1 MTDELYFG
9 LNPLYFGSLISTAP
23 HDFSLPSQGVAMPL
37 AEVSAVSESWV
48 ASCYG
53 FPVV

>member
-1 MTDELYFG
+1 
-9 LNPLYFGSLISTAP
+9 
-23 HDFSLPSQGVAMPL
+23 MPL

-53 FPVV
+53 FPVVGRYQVGCRPRANGRMSAPQRQ